1 LIGLETSFVTEH
13 EGLTDVAFGSKPVML
28 RTSKCCPLC
37 PLSDRRA
44 DIPDRQVRANSCR
57 EQMQQNACG
66 GPALFDHLISKGEQL
81 RGNFEAE
88 RLSGGQIDDQIKLGR
103 LQHRQ
108 VGGLLSFENAAGV
121 TASLLERIS

>member
-1 LIGLETSFVTEH
+1 MTPRPARLLCRTLCLMSARGGETRPSR
-13 EGLTDVAFGSKPVML
+13 DVRDMSVVPS
-28 RTSKCCPLC
+28 TSAVILQCRERKRC
-37 PLSDRRA
+37 
-44 DIPDRQVRANSCR
+44 ANSCR

-108 VGGLLSFENAAGV
+108 VGGLLAFENAAGV

>member
-1 LIGLETSFVTEH
+1 MHRKKKLRLMSGWGQKRKGSQRAYSIRITPKSRHRRCALALLI
-13 EGLTDVAFGSKPVML
+13 
-28 RTSKCCPLC
+28 C
-37 PLSDRRA
+37 
-44 DIPDRQVRANSCR
+44 ANSCR

-103 LQHRQ
+103 LEHRQ

>member
-1 LIGLETSFVTEH
+1 
-13 EGLTDVAFGSKPVML
+13 
-28 RTSKCCPLC
+28 
-37 PLSDRRA
+37 
-44 DIPDRQVRANSCR
+44 
-57 EQMQQNACG
+57 MQQNACG